1 MPKLAND
8 RQELF
13 CQALAEGKT
22 ADEAY
27 VFAGYKENRKNASR
41 LKTKEDV
48 RARIAEIQGRSA
60 ARAEVT
66 VLSLIAE
73 AEEVRVKAI
82 KENQLSAAIAA
93 IKEKG
98 ILSGKRIER
107 GELGKPG
114 DYDRLTDD
122 ELNDRIA
129 RGARKLLGLD
139 PGTGTPGLESNTRG
153 SRGLN

>member
-27 VFAGYKENRKNASR
+27 VFAGYKENRHNASR
-41 LKTKEDV
+41 LKTKETIRSRV
-48 RARIAEIQGRSA
+48 SEIQGRSA
-60 ARAEVT
+60 ARVEVS
-66 VLSLIAE
+66 VQSLMEE
-73 AEEVRVKAI
+73 AEEARTEAMKLGQI
-82 KENQLSAAIAA
+82 AAAVAA

-139 PGTGTPGLESNTRG
+139 PGAGTPGLESNPRG
-153 SRGLN
+153 PRGLN

>member
-1 MPKLAND
+1 MPKLVND

-41 LKTKEDV
+41 LKTKEV
-48 RARIAEIQGRSA
+48 IRTRIAEIQSRFA
-60 ARAEVT
+60 AKVEVT

-82 KENQLSAAIAA
+82 EENQLSAAIAA

-98 ILSGKRIER
+98 ILSGKRVER

-114 DYDRLTDD
+114 DFDRLTDD

-139 PGTGTPGLESNTRG
+139 PGTGTPGLEGDPRRA
-153 SRGLN
+153 RGLN